1 MAPIGG
7 AKCEKKTGAGFSQ
20 SGRNLEC
27 TPRTSNLL
35 YAMTV
40 RHRPARHLLTIEN
53 PPRPIPPVKRLS
65 RKTLLCTLLAAAAL
79 SMLAATATRPPAH
92 FSTPAGWPAPTLPAD
107 NPLSNEGIELGKLL
121 FNDRRLSARH
131 RQNCV
136 NCHREPLAFSD
147 GQVFSTGAEGIQGLR
162 SSPPIFNQAWH
173 PSFSW
178 DGLRPSLREQ
188 ALAAITSE
196 IEMNADP
203 AVVVADLSK
212 DESLRTRFST
222 VFGSPEIT
230 MERIGLALEQF
241 MLSLHAYDSKY
252 DRVQRGEATFTAD
265 EKLGHD
271 LFHALPDPA
280 TGRRGAGCF
289 QCHPAPLFSDFA
301 FRNNGLDRVFAD
313 NGRGDVTKL
322 PADLGKFKTPS
333 LRNVAIT
340 APYMHNGRFGTL
352 ERVIAHYTDGIRH
365 SATLA
370 PELSQLPA
378 KGYAL
383 SSEEQRA
390 LVAFLRTLTETSL
403 APPR

>member
-1 MAPIGG
+1 
-7 AKCEKKTGAGFSQ
+7 
-20 SGRNLEC
+20 
-27 TPRTSNLL
+27 
-35 YAMTV
+35 
-40 RHRPARHLLTIEN
+40 
-53 PPRPIPPVKRLS
+53 VKRPPH
-65 RKTLLCTLLAAAAL
+65 KTLLLALLGTAAL
-79 SMLAATATRPPAH
+79 SLLSATATLTPAP
-92 FSTPAGWPAPTLPAD
+92 FSAPAGWPAPTLRSD
-107 NPLSNEGIELGKLL
+107 NPLTVEGIELGKRL

-147 GQVFSTGAEGIQGLR
+147 GQVFSTGADGIQGLR

-173 PSFSW
+173 PFFSW
-178 DGLRPSLREQ
+178 DGLRPNLREQ

-203 AVVVADLSK
+203 AVVVADLTK
-212 DESLRTRFST
+212 DEDMRARFAA

-230 MERIGLALEQF
+230 LERIGLALEQF

-252 DRVQRGEATFTAD
+252 DRVQRGEASYTAD

-271 LFHALPDPA
+271 LFHALPDPS

-313 NGRGDVTKL
+313 NGRADVTKL

-340 APYMHNGRFGTL
+340 SPYMHNGRFGTL
-352 ERVIAHYTDGIRH
+352 ERVIAHYSDGIRH

-370 PELSQLPA
+370 PELSGLPA
-378 KGYAL
+378 NGYAL
-383 SSEEQRA
+383 TSAEQRA
-390 LVAFLRTLTETSL
+390 LVAFLHTLTETSL
-403 APPR
+403 ASPR